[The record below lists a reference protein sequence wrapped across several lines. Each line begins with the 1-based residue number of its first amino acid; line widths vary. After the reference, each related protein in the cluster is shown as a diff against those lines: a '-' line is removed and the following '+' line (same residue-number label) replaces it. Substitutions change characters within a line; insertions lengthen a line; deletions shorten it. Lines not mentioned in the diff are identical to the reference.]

1 MEQLDRYLY
10 QLGGVPVLHPR
21 LGQEA
26 DRLVLEHRALD
37 VRRDTQGSPMAPGLF
52 YGYFGEIINL
62 QLGGREGPYLRG
74 VRVSGVYAGEVV
86 FAVSDPRCLDLG
98 RQQQKTCR
106 DILECDKYVEY
117 EENKQFHFVLPDD
130 CDTVI
135 DSETFLEQQK
145 TCQGRWVAEGRIYGP
160 PGPGNFIKFNDDIFA
175 VLSLSSESSVL
186 TLFKRMSGV

>member
-1 MEQLDRYLY
+1 MDQLDGCLY
-10 QLGGVPVLHPR
+10 QLGGVPVLNPR
-21 LGQEA
+21 LGLEA
-26 DRLVLEHRALD
+26 DKEVLEHRALD

-52 YGYFGEIINL
+52 YGVFRGVINL

-74 VRVSGVYAGEVV
+74 VWVAGGRAGEV
-86 FAVSDPRCLDLG
+86 FFEVSDPRCLDLG

-117 EENKQFHFVLPDD
+117 EENKEFHFVLPDV
-130 CDTVI
+130 CVTNTDTK
-135 DSETFLEQQK
+135 TFLEQQK